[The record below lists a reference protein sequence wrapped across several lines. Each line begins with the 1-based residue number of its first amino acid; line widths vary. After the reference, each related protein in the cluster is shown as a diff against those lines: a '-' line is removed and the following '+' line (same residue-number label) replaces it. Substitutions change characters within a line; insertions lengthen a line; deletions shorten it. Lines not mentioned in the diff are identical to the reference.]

1 MPADD
6 TNPSDSVTPPTVV
19 NPKFLRRVRRKDRI
33 AKAVIHFFGMGI
45 ILVVLLIVFIIGSI
59 SLPLFAPVK
68 SAELANFKLPAE
80 IENPVAVGI
89 DEYLE
94 TAFAIDNTGDFVFF
108 DTLKGT
114 YIDTVETPGDQT
126 LRRVTPAG
134 QDRFHLLWE
143 DGAAATIAVKFTP
156 SFVQDEEGNQ
166 IRTIEHRLATEQ
178 RWPAKKAITHTL
190 SAGNSETKIRV
201 DQREGGGF
209 DLYSLSEEEDFLG
222 NVEKTEKSGSITN
235 APVMSQVLVSRDGKA
250 LYGANGSDLYRFNI
264 SNVSAPKQMDKLGHG
279 HEITA
284 LAFVNGEVSVV
295 VADADGGVST
305 YMPVEI
311 EPGSP
316 RQLQLIH
323 RLRKHG
329 GSVDGVFTATRNKT
343 ILSYTDTG
351 IHADYMTSEREL
363 ATFPGEGVAAA
374 SLAPRGDGLIAL
386 LGDGTI
392 RTWSFTCK
400 HPEVNTKTLFGK
412 VHYENY
418 AEPVY
423 EWQSSSG
430 DNSHEPKLS
439 LIPLISGTLKATLFA
454 MLFSIPIAILAALY
468 SSQFM
473 NPKWRNTI
481 KPSVEIM
488 AAVPS
493 VVVGF
498 LAAYWLAPILYNN
511 MVSFFLSL
519 VVLPIVLITVVL
531 LWRKFG
537 PRTTPGKEF
546 LVLLP
551 VVIIGAALSFGVGS
565 LIESVFMTTEY
576 YPRGNFAQWLNDV
589 FSTPLDQRNAIL
601 IAFALGFA
609 VMPIIFT
616 LADDALSSVPRG
628 LSAASLALGAD
639 RWQTAW
645 KVVLPSAS
653 PGIFAAV
660 MIGFG
665 RAIGETMIV
674 LMAAGNVPV
683 LGFNPFNGM
692 RTMSANIATEM
703 PEAAVNSTHYRV
715 LFLSAVLLFG
725 LTFLI
730 NTVAEVVRMR
740 LRKKYGNY

>member
-1 MPADD
+1 MPSKDI
-6 TNPSDSVTPPTVV
+6 TPATANVV
-19 NPKFLRRVRRKDRI
+19 NERFLRRVRRKDRI
-33 AKAVIHFFGMGI
+33 AKSVIHFFGMGI
-45 ILVVLLIVFIIGSI
+45 ILVVLLIVLIIGSI

-68 SAELANFKLPAE
+68 SAELANFKLPDEAQ
-80 IENPVAVGI
+80 NPVAVGI

-94 TAFAIDNTGDFVFF
+94 TAYAIDEHGAFVFY
-108 DTLKGT
+108 DTRDGSF
-114 YIDTVETPGDQT
+114 IDTVNIVGMPTNTALRTATPS
-126 LRRVTPAG
+126 G
-134 QDRFHLLWE
+134 QDRFHLVWD
-143 DGAAATIAVKFTP
+143 DGAAATVAVKFIP
-156 SFVQDEEGNQ
+156 EFNPDEDGKQ
-166 IRTIEHRLATEQ
+166 IRTITHRLATEQ
-178 RWPAKKAITHTL
+178 RWPAKQGMSHTL
-190 SAGNSETKIRV
+190 SAGGSETKIRV
-201 DQREGGGF
+201 DQRIGGGF
-209 DLYSLSEEEDFLG
+209 ELQKITEEEDFLG
-222 NVEKTEKSGSITN
+222 NVEKSEVSGTIDN
-235 APVMSQVLVSRDGKA
+235 VPVMSQVLLSRDGRT
-250 LYGANGSDLYRFNI
+250 LYGANGTDLYRFDLRDI
-264 SNVSAPKQMDKLGHG
+264 EAPKQMDKLGHG
-279 HEITA
+279 HEISA

-295 VADADGGVST
+295 VADKDGGVST

-323 RLRKHG
+323 RLRKHDG
-329 GSVDGVFTATRNKT
+329 EVEGVFTAARNKT
-343 ILSYTDTG
+343 ILSYTETG
-351 IHADYMTSEREL
+351 IHADYMTSERSL
-363 ATFPGEGVAAA
+363 ATFPGDGISAA

-386 LGDGTI
+386 LGDGSI
-392 RTWSFTCK
+392 RTWSFKCK

-439 LIPLISGTLKATLFA
+439 LVPLISGTLKATLFA

-473 NPKWRNTI
+473 SPRWRSTI

-498 LAAYWLAPILYNN
+498 LAAYWLAPILHGH

-519 VVLPIVLITVVL
+519 FVLPIVLAVVVI
-531 LWRKFG
+531 LWRAYG
-537 PRTTPGKEF
+537 PRITPGKEF

-551 VVIIGAALSFGVGS
+551 VVVIGVALSWGVGS
-565 LIESVFMTTEY
+565 LVESTFMTTEY

-589 FSTPLDQRNAIL
+589 FKTPLDQRNAIL

-616 LADDALSSVPRG
+616 LADDALSSVP
-628 LSAASLALGAD
+628 L
-639 RWQTAW
+639 
-645 KVVLPSAS
+645 
-653 PGIFAAV
+653 
-660 MIGFG
+660 IGFG

-715 LFLSAVLLFG
+715 LFLSAVLLFAM
-725 LTFLI
+725 TFLI
-730 NTVAEVVRMR
+730 NTIAEIVRMR